1 MATQSN
7 LSRDGWVAS
16 RFHASNPRGGH
27 HDRQNLS
34 VVQSNSEKTRLAA
47 ALEMPALRLGIGQ
60 AFLPA
65 GTGSVQEANFKR
77 QEETMRHLALI
88 AISLWM
94 ISPLGQAQE
103 FEAPRRL
110 GYVFLAPGRDSSGW
124 KKTTVHAGA
133 GGGLMFYKGL
143 GLNVE
148 TGALFHPA
156 NTEAR
161 TTLTSFGGSYH
172 FLSDQSSRKI
182 VPFVVAGYSYAA
194 NSTMP
199 NMHMVN
205 FGGGVD
211 YWFRENLGL
220 RLEVRDHFSPKAYPN
235 GTFFPSAPVHFL
247 GYRIGVV
254 WGR

>member
-1 MATQSN
+1 M
-7 LSRDGWVAS
+7 R
-16 RFHASNPRGGH
+16 
-27 HDRQNLS
+27 
-34 VVQSNSEKTRLAA
+34 RL
-47 ALEMPALRLGIGQ
+47 
-60 AFLPA
+60 
-65 GTGSVQEANFKR
+65 V
-77 QEETMRHLALI
+77 LI

-94 ISPLGQAQE
+94 ISARGQAQE
-103 FEAPRRL
+103 FEAPRRI
-110 GYVFLAPGRDSSGW
+110 GYVFLAPGHDTSGW
-124 KKTTVHAGA
+124 KKTTLQAGV
-133 GGGLMFYKGL
+133 GGHLVVYKGL

-148 TGALFHPA
+148 TGALFHPG
-156 NTEAR
+156 NGEAH
-161 TTLTSFGGSYH
+161 TSLTSFGASYH
-172 FLSDQSSRKI
+172 FLNSQSPRKI
-182 VPFVVAGYSYAA
+182 VPFVTAGYTYAV

-199 NMHMVN
+199 NMHMLN